1 MVYRVNAK
9 ARACLHCPSSP
20 AFSLSLYL
28 PLSLPCD
35 LFPLNGLSFRMHPLH
50 PLSDASYSA
59 DQRDFCLKHDLSLKY
74 LKPDYLWVCHLGRRD
89 VTPAGQWQDPPLL
102 SSLSPFFRQERCA
115 YAGENPTP
123 LNSLYERETLPRPLC
138 PSLSYPLPS
147 SFIDE
152 EHPTTP
158 PSNAMKFDTF
168 PLYRQIFLY
177 HLDTLS

>member
-1 MVYRVNAK
+1 MKDLWGRFGISGQRKSEGVPP
-9 ARACLHCPSSP
+9 LSLLPLL
-20 AFSLSLYL
+20 LSLYL

-115 YAGENPTP
+115 YAGEI
-123 LNSLYERETLPRPLC
+123 PRL
-138 PSLSYPLPS
+138 
-147 SFIDE
+147 
-152 EHPTTP
+152 
-158 PSNAMKFDTF
+158 
-168 PLYRQIFLY
+168 
-177 HLDTLS
+177 